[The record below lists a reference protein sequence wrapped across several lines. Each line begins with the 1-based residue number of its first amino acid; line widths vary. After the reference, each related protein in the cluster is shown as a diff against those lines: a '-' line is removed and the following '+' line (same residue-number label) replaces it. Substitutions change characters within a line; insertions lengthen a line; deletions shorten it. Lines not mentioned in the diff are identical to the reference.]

1 MKRRNGEGSWGTKTV
16 GNNKYHYFRDSSGH
30 YTYGKTVKEV
40 NEKIKKR
47 KAEEFLLS
55 DKTTFGEYISEWLKS
70 KQKNIEPTTYDC
82 YETIISSQILNFKD
96 YDLANIQLHNLNSKV
111 FQKYLDVLAKKYSRA
126 TIKKTWVLIRQCIKV
141 GEVKNEIPMNTTAF
155 VKVPIESQ
163 VAVKK
168 KNIPF
173 LSEADAELLYNT
185 LKMRYKNGDFKYK
198 ENAHALILIMYSGMR
213 ISEMTSLRWKNV
225 DIENKRIFIRESTA
239 QRKNRDK
246 NSNTKYITYTKTP
259 KTKES
264 IRTIPLPNRAM
275 EMIQW
280 FYDKHSSNR
289 KPNDFVCCSKNGT
302 QMMRRNVNKT
312 LKSMIKD
319 SGCSVVDFSAHTLRH
334 TYGSILLA
342 NGVEIKKV
350 SELLG
355 HEDITTTYNIYIG
368 ILEKDKKEE
377 VERVFDKKIEGN

>member
-30 YTYGKTVKEV
+30 YTYGKTVKEI

-111 FQKYLDVLAKKYSRA
+111 FQKYLDALAKKYSRA

-225 DIENKRIFIRESTA
+225 DIENKRIIHRLLIK
-239 QRKNRDK
+239 RKTHFLIK
-246 NSNTKYITYTKTP
+246 
-259 KTKES
+259 
-264 IRTIPLPNRAM
+264 
-275 EMIQW
+275 MIL
-280 FYDKHSSNR
+280 H
-289 KPNDFVCCSKNGT
+289 
-302 QMMRRNVNKT
+302 
-312 LKSMIKD
+312 L
-319 SGCSVVDFSAHTLRH
+319 
-334 TYGSILLA
+334 
-342 NGVEIKKV
+342 
-350 SELLG
+350 
-355 HEDITTTYNIYIG
+355 
-368 ILEKDKKEE
+368 
-377 VERVFDKKIEGN
+377 

>member
-30 YTYGKTVKEV
+30 YTYGKTVKEI

-82 YETIISSQILNFKD
+82 YETIISSQILNFRD

-141 GEVKNEIPMNTTAF
+141 GEVKNEIPINTTAF

-173 LSEADAELLYNT
+173 LSEDDAELLYNT
-185 LKMRYKNGDFKYK
+185 LKIRYKNGDFKYK

-246 NSNTKYITYTKTP
+246 DGSTKYITYTKTP

-264 IRTIPLPNRAM
+264 IRTIPLPNRAI

-280 FYDKHSSNR
+280 FYDEHSSNR

-319 SGCSVVDFSAHTLRH
+319 SGCYIMYFSTHTLRH
-334 TYGSILLA
+334 TYGCIFLA